1 MSLAIGLPIALGLD
15 AKSVVLLFLTLI
27 VATLSLSTGR
37 TTILQG
43 MVHLVILGVYLFTT
57 IVP

>member
-1 MSLAIGLPIALGLD
+1 MLPTAWVNLSAACTLLVIAI
-15 AKSVVLLFLTLI
+15 
-27 VATLSLSTGR
+27 SLSTGR

-43 MVHLVILGVYLFTT
+43 MVLLVLFAVYLFTI